1 MSNDLTFTLDAAPQ
15 SHGPGALPEPD
26 DDAALDAYSRTITQ
40 AVDKVGPSVV
50 RVNVRGG
57 AGSGVIVSPDGLA
70 LTNSHVVNGARSVG
84 LITLDG
90 RELSARVLGDD
101 PDTDL
106 ALLRVEADV

>member
-1 MSNDLTFTLDAAPQ
+1 M
-15 SHGPGALPEPD
+15 
-26 DDAALDAYSRTITQ
+26 
-40 AVDKVGPSVV
+40 

-84 LITLDG
+84 LTTLDG
-90 RELSARVLGDD
+90 REFSARVLGDD

-106 ALLRVEADV
+106 ALLRVEASAHLPAAKLGDSAGSGAARSPSPSAIRSASTPP